1 MRRRFRL
8 LSILLAVVFL
18 IALVPPVG
26 AATPAVD
33 QPLTM
38 DEAIS
43 LLQLHGIVKG
53 DERGNLNLYSNI
65 TRAEA
70 AAIFVRAKNMSAFAP
85 QLADLVPFNDARGKW
100 FSGEVAMAYQLG
112 LMKGDPDG
120 RFRPNDQITY
130 AEFLTVLLR
139 MIGQEPSGPWDPAT
153 IMWKAAEV
161 GILPSGVTSSQPAVR
176 QQAFWA
182 LASAMTVPLANG
194 RTLLQDFDMV
204 PPDLRVGSVA
214 AETTDESITLT
225 GTATGAYK
233 VLVNG
238 KPATLESRTG
248 AFEAKVDLEMGRND
262 FTIQAFDR
270 AGNVAQR
277 TVTIERKPKVSV
289 IEIEGPELIKPN
301 TSVKLTI
308 KAYDEKG
315 KEVALEDA
323 TYTLSNKNH
332 QFDPKTNTLKTG
344 SQRGKATLTV
354 TAGSAK
360 GTYTFEVMGLSD
372 KVKALRIEP
381 INEGRA
387 PAPDKKYEVKV
398 SVVDDEGNVVKE
410 DYGREIELKA
420 YDRDITIS
428 PKTATTVN
436 GVATFTIESEDEGVY
451 LITASSDKLDEVDLY
466 VEFLESP
473 RIVLTSSKEM
483 LVADGKSSTRIRAYL
498 MDDRG
503 REIKNKDEDIIIVL
517 EELNTDGY
525 FEDGDTLVIEEGESR
540 SDDYVTFVAGFD
552 KGPVEI
558 VGYVES
564 DHDYPVQRLVIPVD
578 ATLDGVAFDLSYKR
592 NKDGTITVTL
602 KVVDEEGARVRKGSY
617 AFQLELA
624 AWDEKGK
631 AVEVKDGLP
640 DGLSLAFEDDDSTLP
655 LKGTDVRGRTFEGR
669 AIFTLD
675 VDSDISRVRIK
686 TVSVGRTTDAY
697 HPEIGW
703 GSAVSS
709 KGLESD
715 TLTIRFN

>member
-85 QLADLVPFNDARGKW
+85 QLADLVPFSDARGKW

-139 MIGQEPSGPWDPAT
+139 MIGQEPSGRWDPAT

-204 PPDLRVGSVA
+204 PPDLRIGNVA
-214 AETTDESITLT
+214 SETTDESITLT

-238 KPATLESRTG
+238 KAATLESRTG

-344 SQRGKATLTV
+344 TQRGKATLTV

-360 GTYTFEVMGLSD
+360 GTYEFEVAGPSD

-387 PAPDKKYEVKV
+387 PAPDREYEVR
-398 SVVDDEGNVVKE
+398 VVAIDEAGNVVTE
-410 DYGREIELKA
+410 DYGRKITLKA
-420 YDRDITIS
+420 DSRYVTIT
-428 PKTATTVN
+428 PKEAQTED
-436 GVATFTIESEDEGVY
+436 GVAVFTMEADREDYFY
-451 LITASSDKLDEVDLY
+451 LTASSDGLDDAEVW
-466 VEFLESP
+466 VEVLDSP
-473 RIVLTSSKEM
+473 RIM
-483 LVADGKSSTRIRAYL
+483 LVASKDVLEPDDSVRIRAVL
-498 MDDRG
+498 MNDRG
-503 REIKNKDEDIIIVL
+503 REIENDGKPIVIELEEVSGYGYFTGSDNDYMTEVTIDED
-517 EELNTDGY
+517 
-525 FEDGDTLVIEEGESR
+525 EST
-540 SDDYVTFVAGFD
+540 SDRVTFV
-552 KGPVEI
+552 
-558 VGYVES
+558 
-564 DHDYPVQRLVIPVD
+564 
-578 ATLDGVAFDLSYKR
+578 
-592 NKDGTITVTL
+592 
-602 KVVDEEGARVRKGSY
+602 
-617 AFQLELA
+617 
-624 AWDEKGK
+624 
-631 AVEVKDGLP
+631 
-640 DGLSLAFEDDDSTLP
+640 
-655 LKGTDVRGRTFEGR
+655 
-669 AIFTLD
+669 
-675 VDSDISRVRIK
+675 
-686 TVSVGRTTDAY
+686 
-697 HPEIGW
+697 
-703 GSAVSS
+703 
-709 KGLESD
+709 
-715 TLTIRFN
+715 